1 MGHIT
6 GLKCK
11 ECGRTWP
18 KEPIA
23 ACADCWGPLEALYDL
38 DAAARTFTRDAIAG
52 RPRDLWRYAELLPLE
67 GEPTVGRGTGFT
79 PLLPAPRL
87 GAAIGVRDLWIKY
100 DAACHPT
107 LSFKDRLVAVALS
120 KAKEFGLD
128 TVGCA
133 STGNLAN
140 AVAAGAASAG
150 LRAVV
155 LVPVDLEAAKLT
167 ATAVY
172 GATLIGVRGNYD
184 RVNRLCTEIA
194 DRFGWGLV
202 NVNLRAYYSEG
213 SKTVGFELAEQ
224 GGWRLPRHVVCPM
237 AGASLINKVDRA
249 FQQLTELGLVEGRP
263 YSLHGAQASGCAPVV
278 RAWKE
283 NLDRLPLVKPSTIVR
298 SLAIGDP
305 ADGLAAVAT
314 IRRTEGRAE
323 DATDPEVIECMRLL
337 ARTEGLFAETA
348 GGTVVAAARKLAR
361 AGTFDDGGRV
371 VLLLTGHGLKTV
383 EALSEKPPF
392 SAVIDGRLDEFE
404 EFWAAQGSEG
414 ARAHAQ
420 A

>member
-18 KEPIA
+18 KELIA
-23 ACADCWGPLEALYDL
+23 ACAECWGPLEAVYDL
-38 DAAARTFTRDAIAG
+38 DAVRRTFTRDGIAG
-52 RPRDLWRYAELLPLE
+52 RPRDLWRYAELLPLD

-79 PLLPAPRL
+79 PLIAAPRL
-87 GAAIGVRDLWIKY
+87 GAALGIRDLWIKY

-120 KAKEFGLD
+120 KAREFGLQ

-140 AVAAGAASAG
+140 AVAAGAAASG

-155 LVPVDLEAAKLT
+155 LVPVDLEAAKL
-167 ATAVY
+167 AGTAVY

-213 SKTVGFELAEQ
+213 SKTVGFEVAEQ
-224 GGWRLPRHVVCPM
+224 MGWQLPRHVVCPM
-237 AGASLINKVDRA
+237 AGASLITKVDKA
-249 FQQLTELGLVEGRP
+249 FRQLTEVGLVEGRP
-263 YSLHGAQASGCAPVV
+263 YSLHGAQPAGCNPVV

-283 NLDRLPLVKPSTIVR
+283 GLDEVPLVKPNTIVR
-298 SLAIGDP
+298 SLSIGDP
-305 ADGLAAVAT
+305 ADGPAALRV

-323 DATDPEVIECMRLL
+323 EATDPEVIEAMRLL
-337 ARTEGLFAETA
+337 AQTEGLFVETA
-348 GGTVVAAARKLAR
+348 GGTVVGAARRLAR
-361 AGTFDDGGRV
+361 DGAFDRAGSV

-383 EALSEKPPF
+383 EALADRPPF
-392 SAVIDGRLDEFE
+392 SAVIDGRLEEFE
-404 EFWAAQGSEG
+404 EFWSQQGAEG
-414 ARAHAQ
+414 ARAHAR